1 MQKLSGASFKN
12 IAIVLLIGIAVFSA
26 YKYVITLKE
35 KYTLMSELAEKKI
48 EINVL
53 EKEKQKLSVALEKEK
68 SQNQKLAQEK
78 VELQDNLKASRKRLS
93 KLFSNFTQTDKA
105 VDSLNTQVSLLK
117 KENVA
122 LGEEKNKLTSD
133 NEALKIKLN
142 SIIELKKAISE
153 LKKQARRVGIV
164 MIQQT
169 QSEKTLEGNQGY
181 LLKGGKSTIS
191 KKVKI
196 EVTPAL
202 QNK

>member
-1 MQKLSGASFKN
+1 MQKLSGVSFKN
-12 IAIVLLIGIAVFSA
+12 IAIVLLTGIAIFSA

-48 EINVL
+48 ELNALENEKQKLLVVL
-53 EKEKQKLSVALEKEK
+53 EKEKSA
-68 SQNQKLAQEK
+68 SQKLAQEK
-78 VELQDNLKASRKRLS
+78 AELKDNLKASRKRLS
-93 KLFSNFTQTDKA
+93 KLFSNFAQGEKA

-117 KENVA
+117 KENAA
-122 LGEEKNKLTSD
+122 LGEEKNKLISD
-133 NEALKIKLN
+133 YEALNMKLN

-153 LKKQARRVGIV
+153 LKKQARRVGIQ
-164 MIQQT
+164 MIEQS
-169 QSEKTLEGNQGY
+169 QSEKTFEGNQGY
-181 LLKGGKSTIS
+181 LVKEGKPTMP